1 MHEIMTGEKYV
12 QPKID
17 EKKAKHEKATLH
29 EVKEEEEE
37 GEDEEKKNAE
47 GKVVNAAE
55 RETKGKWSKYYG
67 FYWVLNHILH
77 VISVTA
83 CERSRISTAE
93 KPYREH
99 LKAFD

>member
-17 EKKAKHEKATLH
+17 EKKGKHEKATLH

-47 GKVVNAAE
+47 EKVVNDTKH
-55 RETKGKWSKYYG
+55 ETQGKWTKMVSTE
-67 FYWVLNHILH
+67 FVNHVLH

-83 CERSRISTAE
+83 CKRGRTSSAK
-93 KPYREH
+93 KP
-99 LKAFD
+99 